1 MSMIAESTQQMIKTD
16 YAQCASFSEQILE
29 YETVRDGTQRQEILH
44 TCFKNCKDYN
54 YDEYKDIF
62 YFDNRKNCSDVDSA
76 GL

>member
-1 MSMIAESTQQMIKTD
+1 
-16 YAQCASFSEQILE
+16 
-29 YETVRDGTQRQEILH
+29 VRDGTQRQEILH

-62 YFDNRKNCSDVDSA
+62 YFDNRKNCSDVDPA